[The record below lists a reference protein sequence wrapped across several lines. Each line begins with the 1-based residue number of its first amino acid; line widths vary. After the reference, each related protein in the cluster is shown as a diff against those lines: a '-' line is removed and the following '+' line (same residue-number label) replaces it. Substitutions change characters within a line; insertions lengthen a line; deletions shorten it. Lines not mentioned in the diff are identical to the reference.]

1 MAEQE
6 VLMTVEGLQ
15 AMEQDLEHLKTV
27 RRKEVA
33 SRIKQAIEFG
43 DISEN
48 SEYEDAKNE
57 QAFIEGQILN
67 FEKMLKNARVIEA
80 SDVNVD
86 VVSEYSNVTLINL
99 ETGEP
104 LSFQIVGSVEAKP
117 FEYKISN
124 ESPVG
129 KALLGHKVGQ
139 EVDVQAP
146 AGLIRYRIVS
156 IQK

>member
-1 MAEQE
+1 MVDNLLARCAENNLP
-6 VLMTVEGLQ
+6 VIIHISPALRYNYGLVDE
-15 AMEQDLEHLKTV
+15 MGLPRL
-27 RRKEVA
+27 
-33 SRIKQAIEFG
+33 
-43 DISEN
+43 
-48 SEYEDAKNE
+48 
-57 QAFIEGQILN
+57 
-67 FEKMLKNARVIEA
+67 EKMLKNARVIEA

>member
-1 MAEQE
+1 MADQE

-15 AMEQDLEHLKTV
+15 AMEQDLEYLKTV

-33 SRIKQAIEFG
+33 ARIKQANEFG

-57 QAFIEGQILN
+57 QASIEGQILN

-80 SDVNVD
+80 SDVSVD
-86 VVSEYSNVTLINL
+86 VVSEYANVTLLNL

-104 LSFQIVGSVEAKP
+104 LSVQIVGSVEAKP
-117 FEYKISN
+117 CEYKISN

-139 EVDVQAP
+139 EEEVTVP
-146 AGLIRYRIVS
+146 SGTIRYRIVS
-156 IQK
+156 IHK